1 MKGAAVTKLSSAVLP
16 VTAVLALCAAAPAR
30 ADSLSC
36 TTVNGQTH
44 CARGSSSTS
53 CVTINGHTEC
63 HSDADRK
70 ANPQAQAPRA
80 APPPDDGDQP
90 DQEDR
95 QDDDEPDQNPIPRP
109 RA

>member
-1 MKGAAVTKLSSAVLP
+1 MIKLAFAGLP
-16 VTAVLALCAAAPAR
+16 VVAVLALWAAAPTR
-30 ADSLSC
+30 AESVSC

-53 CVTINGHTEC
+53 CVTIDGRTEC

-70 ANPQAQAPRA
+70 PNQRAQPPGA
-80 APPPDDGDQP
+80 APPSDEDQL

-95 QDDDEPDQNPIPRP
+95 QDDDKPDATPTPRP
-109 RA
+109 RV

>member
-1 MKGAAVTKLSSAVLP
+1 MIKLSFAVLP
-16 VTAVLALCAAAPAR
+16 LVALLALWTVAPAH

-44 CARGSSSTS
+44 CARGSSNTS
-53 CVTINGHTEC
+53 CVTVDGHTEC
-63 HSDADRK
+63 HGDADDRK
-70 ANPQAQAPRA
+70 SNQLAQPPRA
-80 APPPDDGDQP
+80 APPDDEDQL

-95 QDDDEPDQNPIPRP
+95 QDNDKPDATPTPPP

>member
-1 MKGAAVTKLSSAVLP
+1 MFKLAFTVLP
-16 VTAVLALCAAAPAR
+16 VAALLALSTAAPAR

-53 CVTINGHTEC
+53 CVTIDGHTEC
-63 HSDADRK
+63 HGDADGRK
-70 ANPQAQAPRA
+70 SNQLAQPPRA
-80 APPPDDGDQP
+80 APPDDEDQP

-95 QDDDEPDQNPIPRP
+95 QDDEKPDAGPTPRP
-109 RA
+109 RV

>member
-1 MKGAAVTKLSSAVLP
+1 MTRLSSAVLP
-16 VTAVLALCAAAPAR
+16 AAAVLALSTAAPAR

-53 CVTINGHTEC
+53 CITVDSHTEC
-63 HSDADRK
+63 HSDADRRK
-70 ANPQAQAPRA
+70 SNPPAPPPRA
-80 APPPDDGDQP
+80 APPDDEDQP

-95 QDDDEPDQNPIPRP
+95 QDDDKPDASPTPRP
-109 RA
+109 RV

>member
-1 MKGAAVTKLSSAVLP
+1 MTKLSPAALP

-63 HSDADRK
+63 RSDADNPK
-70 ANPQAQAPRA
+70 PNPQAQPPRA
-80 APPPDDGDQP
+80 APPDDVDRPG
-90 DQEDR
+90 QEDR
-95 QDDDEPDQNPIPRP
+95 QDDDEPDQNPTPRP